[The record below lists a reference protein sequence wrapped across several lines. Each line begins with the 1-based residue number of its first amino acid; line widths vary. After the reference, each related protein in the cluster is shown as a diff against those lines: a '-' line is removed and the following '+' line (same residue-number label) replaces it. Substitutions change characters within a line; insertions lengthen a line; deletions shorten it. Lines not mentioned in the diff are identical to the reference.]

1 MAARAFSFN
10 ISKPVDGANGTIEK
24 LMFTDLGTKYP
35 DTGAQ
40 AGENRTAIITY
51 NFPGGATLAE
61 IKFDRGFSRSRN
73 QRTLT
78 ANFGDGYE
86 QRIRDGI
93 NHIVDT
99 FGVQLANRRWEEIA
113 LVSSFLDN
121 KTPQSFPITLERETF
136 KVVCD
141 SYNVNIGHDDVQSI
155 SMELRRVY

>member
-10 ISKPVDGANGTIEK
+10 ISKPVTGTGGTIEN
-24 LMFTDLGTKYP
+24 LMFADLGAKYA
-35 DTGAQ
+35 DADD
-40 AGENRTAIITY
+40 GENRTAILTY

-121 KTPQSFPITLERETF
+121 KTPQSYPITLERETF